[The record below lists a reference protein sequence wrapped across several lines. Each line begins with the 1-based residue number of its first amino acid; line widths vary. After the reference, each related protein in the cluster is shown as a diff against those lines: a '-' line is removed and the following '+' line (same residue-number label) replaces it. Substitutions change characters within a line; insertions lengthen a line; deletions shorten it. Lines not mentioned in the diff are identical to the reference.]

1 MIICNQTILA
11 RQPKDLTVAWA
22 QRVANQHDVNIQV
35 SDVALVSVD
44 IGTTTRIKINVEHNR
59 PELLPKRWFVKLP
72 SLAWQ
77 ARLITSLPRL
87 LHTEVRFYK
96 EMASAMP
103 VNIPKHIASQ
113 SRIGRGAILVLSDI
127 KAIGAVP
134 GNPCDALNFE
144 QAAMVVKQLANFH
157 ARFWNKVEQTKKYQW
172 LAGPVRRLED
182 ALGSALAVPLMK
194 RGLRLAGDIVP
205 ARLHDSVINYAKN
218 RKQAMRF
225 LSDGP
230 QTLVHHDCH
239 AGNLFWHRAEPGLL
253 DWQLVRLGEGV
264 SDIAY
269 FLATALTPELRRLHE
284 ISLLGIYAHQLI
296 ENGVPNV
303 DLTELLQRYRAHL
316 IYPFEA
322 MVLTLAVGGLM
333 DLKSNKELISRAAIA
348 IDDLD
353 ALSALHITQVTSKK
367 STLTSPA

>member
-1 MIICNQTILA
+1 MIFCNQTILA
-11 RQPKDLTVAWA
+11 RQPKDLNVAWA
-22 QRVANQHDVNIQV
+22 QRVASQHDVTIQV
-35 SDVALVSVD
+35 SHVALVSVD
-44 IGTTTRIKINVEHNR
+44 IGTTTRIKINVEHNK
-59 PELLPKRWFVKLP
+59 PELLPKRWFVKIP
-72 SLAWQ
+72 SMAWQ
-77 ARLITSLPRL
+77 ARVITTLPRL
-87 LHTEVRFYK
+87 LHTEVRFYN

-103 VNIPKHIASQ
+103 VNIPQHIAAQ

-134 GNPCDALNFE
+134 GNPGDALNFE

-157 ARFWNKVEQTKKYQW
+157 ARFWNKVEHAKKYQW

-205 ARLHDSVINYAKN
+205 AGLHDAVLNYAKH
-218 RKQAMRF
+218 RKLAMRI

-253 DWQLVRLGEGV
+253 DWQLVRQGEGI

-284 ISLLGIYAHQLI
+284 MPLLAIYAHQLT
-296 ENGVPNV
+296 ENGVPNI
-303 DLTELLQRYRAHL
+303 DLNELLQRYRAHL

-333 DLKSNKELISRAAIA
+333 DLKSNKVLISRAAIA

-353 ALSALHITQVTSKK
+353 ALSALQLPQATLKK
-367 STLTSPA
+367 SSLTSTA